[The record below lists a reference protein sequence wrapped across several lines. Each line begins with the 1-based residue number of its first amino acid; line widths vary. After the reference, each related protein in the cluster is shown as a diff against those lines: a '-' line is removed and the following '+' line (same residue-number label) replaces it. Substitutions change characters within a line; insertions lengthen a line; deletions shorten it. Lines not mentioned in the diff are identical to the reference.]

1 LQGCRPRG
9 KPKSEEKCEGMNPHT
24 PKGVSIL
31 GGGVLVESQMF
42 REQLQGSKP
51 NGLKSYLYHWKAIET
66 QMSKMSLDNPFGH
79 LKHML
84 WPKEGPE
91 SN

>member
-1 LQGCRPRG
+1 
-9 KPKSEEKCEGMNPHT
+9 
-24 PKGVSIL
+24 
-31 GGGVLVESQMF
+31 MF

-66 QMSKMSLDNPFGH
+66 QMSKMSLHNPFGH

-84 WPKEGPE
+84 WPKEGPGIKLIISFLTTKSQE
-91 SN
+91 LTRFPCVHVACDIPLKSSR